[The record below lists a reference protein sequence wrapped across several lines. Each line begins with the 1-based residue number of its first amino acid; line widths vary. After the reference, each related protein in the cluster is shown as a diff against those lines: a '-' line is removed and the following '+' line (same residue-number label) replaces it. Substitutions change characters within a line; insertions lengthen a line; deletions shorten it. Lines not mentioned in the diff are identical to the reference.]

1 MNDGVWSLT
10 FKRKKAYMKTTI
22 YMIRHAR
29 SIAND
34 SGLFGGITDYELSHE
49 GLMQS
54 YALANRLKDSEFD
67 NIYCS
72 PLKRAIQTIIP
83 TAKLKNMDINIVDD
97 LREINVG
104 TWEDIL
110 RDDLRKMYPEEN
122 KYIDETEYYTG
133 MAGQEETIDVAN
145 RVYSAIL
152 DIAKNNLG
160 KSIIITSHVV
170 AMRAFLCKIM
180 NIPFEKTKE
189 KIGNLENTSITKVIY
204 DNETNKFEVEYLS
217 K

>member
-1 MNDGVWSLT
+1 
-10 FKRKKAYMKTTI
+10 MKTII

-34 SGLFGGITDYELSHE
+34 NGMFGGITDYELSQE
-49 GLMQS
+49 GLLQAF
-54 YALANRLKDSEFD
+54 ALEKRLKDYKFD
-67 NIYCS
+67 KIYSS
-72 PLKRAIQTIIP
+72 PLKRAIQTITP
-83 TAKLKNMDINIVDD
+83 TAKSKKMDIDVIDD

-104 TWEDIL
+104 TWEDVL
-110 RDDLRKMYPEEN
+110 RDDLRKMYPKEN
-122 KYIDETEYYTG
+122 KYIDETEFYTG
-133 MAGQEETIDVAN
+133 MIGQEETSDVAN
-145 RVYSAIL
+145 RMYNAIL
-152 DIAKNNLG
+152 EIAKNNLG

-189 KIGNLENTSITKVIY
+189 KIGDLVNTSITKVIY
-204 DNETNKFEVEYLS
+204 NDETNKFEVEYLS

>member
-1 MNDGVWSLT
+1 MKERGN
-10 FKRKKAYMKTTI
+10 MKTII

-34 SGLFGGITDYELSHE
+34 NGMFGGITDYELSQE
-49 GLMQS
+49 GLLQAF
-54 YALANRLKDSEFD
+54 ALEKRLKDYKFD
-67 NIYCS
+67 KIYSS
-72 PLKRAIQTIIP
+72 PLKRAIQTITP
-83 TAKLKNMDINIVDD
+83 TAKSKKMDIDVIDD

-104 TWEDIL
+104 TWEDVL
-110 RDDLRKMYPEEN
+110 RDDLRKMYPKEN
-122 KYIDETEYYTG
+122 KYIDETEFYTG
-133 MAGQEETIDVAN
+133 MIGKEDTSDVAN
-145 RVYSAIL
+145 RMYNAIL
-152 DIAKNNLG
+152 EIAKNNLG

-189 KIGNLENTSITKVIY
+189 KIGDLGNTSITKVVY
-204 DNETNKFEVEYLS
+204 NDETNRFEVEYLS